1 MQMPP
6 KEIKI
11 NNNGW
16 IVNSDARTSASK
28 SAEDTVTWR
37 ALGQGGPWK
46 VVFLSSSPFGSGT
59 FTVPKSGTVNSGP
72 ITVSPA
78 SFPVKFRY
86 EVQNDSG
93 GVVDDPDVIIEG

>member
-1 MQMPP
+1 MPP

-11 NNNGW
+11 NDKGW

-28 SAEDTVTWR
+28 SSDDTVTWR

-46 VVFLSSSPFGSGT
+46 IVFLSSSPFASTT
-59 FTVPKSGTVNSGP
+59 FIVPKGDTVNSGK
-72 ITVSPA
+72 ITVSPP

-86 EVQNDSG
+86 EVQDAGG
-93 GVVDDPDVIIEG
+93 GVVDDPDVIIES